1 MTPSLLTSRSKGGSS
16 SFFDEPSTKRA
27 GGGGG
32 GLDIDLDG
40 SETAAFH
47 NDSTVQSYSQSN
59 RLTGMIRQHSSS
71 SSSVTDRV
79 AQINSALTAGDVHTL
94 SIIKSK
100 KSIKSR
106 DPDEQTVT
114 QRDGMPVERREGKT
128 GLTIEKEGKTGLT
141 VGRREGK
148 TGLIVERREGKTGL
162 TVERR
167 EGKTGLTVERREGKT
182 GRIEI

>member
-1 MTPSLLTSRSKGGSS
+1 
-16 SFFDEPSTKRA
+16 
-27 GGGGG
+27 
-32 GLDIDLDG
+32 
-40 SETAAFH
+40 
-47 NDSTVQSYSQSN
+47 
-59 RLTGMIRQHSSS
+59 MIRQHSSS

-79 AQINSALTAGDVHTL
+79 AQINSALNAGDVHTL

-100 KSIKSR
+100 KSSKSR

-114 QRDGMPVERREGKT
+114 QRSDQYSIGMPVERREGKT
-128 GLTIEKEGKTGLT
+128 GLTIEKEGKNGLT